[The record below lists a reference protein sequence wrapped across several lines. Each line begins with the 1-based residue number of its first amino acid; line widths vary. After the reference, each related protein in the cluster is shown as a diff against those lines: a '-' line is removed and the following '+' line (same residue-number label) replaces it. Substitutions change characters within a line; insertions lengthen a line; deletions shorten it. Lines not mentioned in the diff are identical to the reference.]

1 MDSAACNYNPSAN
14 TDDGSCLYP
23 EVGYDCDFNF
33 LGCPEGT
40 DAYTLNAYDSNNDGW
55 GNTAMNVYFDGEL
68 QLFEM
73 AIAIFGTDINSF
85 PLPGIDHTYSLGLQF
100 SQDCVPDP
108 FNGMQYEQCST
119 HSPVI
124 CVDPSVECFTF
135 ETFTYDGVWYAQ
147 DPSEVSWE
155 WVGPNGDILVSG
167 DVHRLN
173 WCESL
178 SLCEQCAEAG
188 GFYCGDDESNWTV
201 YSEWMCSSK
210 LYR

>member
-1 MDSAACNYNPSAN
+1 MFLQLMVSYALDGINDDGLSATYGVGACFVAVFGCMDSAACNYNPSAN

-155 WVGPNGDILVSG
+155 WVGLMVM
-167 DVHRLN
+167 
-173 WCESL
+173 
-178 SLCEQCAEAG
+178 
-188 GFYCGDDESNWTV
+188 F
-201 YSEWMCSSK
+201 
-210 LYR
+210 